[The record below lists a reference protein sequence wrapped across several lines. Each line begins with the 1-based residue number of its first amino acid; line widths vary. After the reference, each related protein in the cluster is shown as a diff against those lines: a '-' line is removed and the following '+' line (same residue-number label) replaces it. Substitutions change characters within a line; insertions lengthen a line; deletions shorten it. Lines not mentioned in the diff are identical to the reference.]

1 MSTKPRVNSRRR
13 KPKTHAGKYKVP
25 DRSSAIDYYS
35 KAIGRAL
42 DALDC
47 FEDGETTLSLVEIS
61 KLKGFPE
68 SSLFRILL
76 TLEAH
81 GYILRTSDGSYKLA
95 PKLLF
100 GKLYD
105 RAQNVR
111 DIVRPFLKQ
120 LNTQFN
126 ETASMG
132 FLFQDRIE
140 VVDTLEAIQ
149 EIRRTNTLG
158 RVLPPH
164 CSSIGKAIVA
174 FQERGVIDRILRVN
188 GLSRRTDKTITEH
201 VLLLQEYEKIR
212 ARGYSVDREESTLG
226 GVCLGAPLCDERRHA
241 IAAISISVPIF
252 RLAPEREPEMIRAV
266 MDTARQASEAIASRT
281 PDPKADRGEECLR
294 APSPTPI
301 PA

>member
-1 MSTKPRVNSRRR
+1 
-13 KPKTHAGKYKVP
+13 VP
-25 DRSSAIDYYS
+25 DRYSAVDYYS

-61 KLKGFPE
+61 KLRGFPE

-81 GYILRTSDGSYKLA
+81 GYIVRTTDGSYKLA

-100 GKLYD
+100 GKLYN
-105 RAQNVR
+105 RAQKLR
-111 DIVRPFLKQ
+111 DIVHPFLKQ
-120 LNTQFN
+120 LNTEFN
-126 ETASMG
+126 ESASMG

-140 VVDTLEAIQ
+140 VIDTLEAIQ

-174 FQERGVIDRILRVN
+174 FQERGVIDRILRIN
-188 GLSRRTDKTITEH
+188 GLSQRTEKTITDH
-201 VLLLQEYEKIR
+201 LQLLGEYEKIR
-212 ARGYSVDREESTLG
+212 NSGYSVDREESVPG
-226 GVCLGAPLCDERRHA
+226 GVCFGAPLRDERRHVV
-241 IAAISISVPIF
+241 AAISISVPIF
-252 RLAPEREPEMIRAV
+252 RLPPERETELVRAV
-266 MDTARQASEAIASRT
+266 VDTARKASEAIAAIQTQKQS
-281 PDPKADRGEECLR
+281 
-294 APSPTPI
+294 
-301 PA
+301 

>member
-1 MSTKPRVNSRRR
+1 MSIKSQSSSRRR
-13 KPKTHAGKYKVP
+13 KPKTQAGRYKVP
-25 DRSSAIDYYS
+25 DRSSVVDYYS

-47 FEDGETTLSLVEIS
+47 FEDGETSLSLVEIS

-105 RAQNVR
+105 RAQKLR
-111 DIVRPFLKQ
+111 EIVHPFLKQ
-120 LNTQFN
+120 LNTEYN

-132 FLFQDRIE
+132 FLFQDRME
-140 VVDTLEAIQ
+140 VIDTLEAIQ

-164 CSSIGKAIVA
+164 CSSIGKAIIA
-174 FQERGVIDRILRVN
+174 FQERNAIDRILRIS
-188 GLSRRTDKTITEH
+188 GLSQRTEKTITDH
-201 VLLLQEYEKIR
+201 LQLLGEYEKIR
-212 ARGYSVDREESTLG
+212 KQGYSVDREESVSG
-226 GVCLGAPLCDERRHA
+226 GVCFGAPVRDERDHVV
-241 IAAISISVPIF
+241 AAISISVPIF
-252 RLAPEREPEMIRAV
+252 RLTPEREGELVRAV
-266 MDTARQASEAIASRT
+266 KETAQKASEAIAALHASKK
-281 PDPKADRGEECLR
+281 P
-294 APSPTPI
+294 
-301 PA
+301 

>member
-1 MSTKPRVNSRRR
+1 MPTRTSVKSRRR
-13 KPKTHAGKYKVP
+13 RPKTQGGKYRVP
-25 DRSSAIDYYS
+25 DRSSAVDYYS

-42 DALDC
+42 EVLDC
-47 FEDGETTLSLVEIS
+47 FEDGEATLSLVEIS

-81 GYILRTSDGSYKLA
+81 GYIHRTADGSYRLA

-105 RAQNVR
+105 RANKIR

-174 FQERGVIDRILRVN
+174 HQDRAVIDRILRIN
-188 GLSRRTDKTITEH
+188 GLSQRTEKTITDH
-201 VLLLQEYEKIR
+201 VQLLGEYSQIR
-212 ARGYSVDREESTLG
+212 SRGYSVDREESVPG
-226 GVCLGAPLCDERRHA
+226 GVCFGAPIFDERRHV
-241 IAAISISVPIF
+241 IAAIIISVQIF
-252 RLAPEREPEMIRAV
+252 RMPPEREHEVVRAV
-266 MDTARQASEAIASRT
+266 IETARKASDAIAGAHAS
-281 PDPKADRGEECLR
+281 
-294 APSPTPI
+294 SQS
-301 PA
+301 

>member
-1 MSTKPRVNSRRR
+1 MPSKVIVKSRRR
-13 KPKTHAGKYKVP
+13 RPKTQAGKYRVP
-25 DRSSAIDYYS
+25 DRSSAVDYYS

-42 DALDC
+42 DVLDC

-81 GYILRTSDGSYKLA
+81 GYILRTTDGSYRLA
-95 PKLLF
+95 LKLLF

-105 RAQNVR
+105 RAHKIR
-111 DIVRPFLKQ
+111 DVVHPFLKQ
-120 LNTQFN
+120 LNTEFN

-174 FQERGVIDRILRVN
+174 FQERSVIDRILRIN
-188 GLSRRTDKTITEH
+188 GLSQRTEKTITDH
-201 VLLLQEYEKIR
+201 VLLLREFDQIR
-212 ARGYSVDREESTLG
+212 SLGYSVDREESLLG
-226 GVCLGAPLCDERRHA
+226 GVCFGAPLFDERRHVV
-241 IAAISISVPIF
+241 AAISLSVPIF
-252 RLAPEREPEMIRAV
+252 RLTPEREPEMVRSVIE
-266 MDTARQASEAIASRT
+266 TARKASEAVAVGFQKSQ
-281 PDPKADRGEECLR
+281 
-294 APSPTPI
+294 S
-301 PA
+301 